1 MTARGSITARAI
13 PRLWRFAVS
22 DKSFSFGLV
31 TLAAVVL
38 VAMLGPVFSPHD
50 MAETLGPPG
59 LSPVNGAPLGLDYLG
74 RDVLSRVLDGG
85 RSTLLLGLSA
95 TVLIYAVGL
104 LVGLTAGYA
113 RTFVDP
119 VLMRT
124 VDLLL
129 SFPALLLMLLFV
141 TAFGS
146 GATTLVLAAVVVLFP
161 GVARIVR
168 TATMTVM
175 SRGYVEAA
183 IARGE
188 SPQAIVR
195 REVLPNIVGP
205 IAADAGV
212 RFGWSIILIAS
223 VNYLGLGL
231 RPPSSDWGLM
241 ISENRAIVAENPL
254 ALLVPAMLI
263 ALLVVAVNMV
273 GDGFARMLGR
283 SENR

>member
-1 MTARGSITARAI
+1 MTARDRITTQMIRR
-13 PRLWRFAVS
+13 PWRLAVS
-22 DKSFSFGLV
+22 DKSFAVGLV
-31 TLAAVVL
+31 LLAAVVL
-38 VAMLGPVFSPHD
+38 VALFGPLFSPYN
-50 MAETLGPPG
+50 MAQTVGPPG
-59 LSPVNGAPLGLDYLG
+59 LGPVNGAPLGLDYLG

-119 VLMRT
+119 VLMRA

-129 SFPALLLMLLFV
+129 SFPSLLLMLLAV

-146 GATTLVLAAVVVLFP
+146 GPLTLVLAAVVVLFP

-231 RPPSSDWGLM
+231 QPPSSDWGLM
-241 ISENRAIVAENPL
+241 ISENRVIVSENPL

-263 ALLVVAVNMV
+263 AVLVVAVNMV
-273 GDGFARMLGR
+273 GDGFARTLGR

>member
-1 MTARGSITARAI
+1 M
-13 PRLWRFAVS
+13 S
-22 DKSFSFGLV
+22 DKSLSAGLA
-31 TLAAVVL
+31 LFAAV
-38 VAMLGPVFSPHD
+38 AWSPCSARSSAAD

-59 LSPVNGAPLGLDYLG
+59 LGPVNGAPLGLDYLG

-95 TVLIYAVGL
+95 TAAIYAVGL

-119 VLMRT
+119 VLMRI

-129 SFPALLLMLLFV
+129 SFPALLLMLLSV

-146 GATTLVLAAVVVLFP
+146 GAPTLVLSAVVVLFP

-231 RPPSSDWGLM
+231 RPPSSDWGL
-241 ISENRAIVAENPL
+241 IDLGKPGDRVRESARAAS
-254 ALLVPAMLI
+254 
-263 ALLVVAVNMV
+263 
-273 GDGFARMLGR
+273 ARHADR
-283 SENR
+283 PPRRRREHDR

>member
-1 MTARGSITARAI
+1 MTARGGRTAPAI
-13 PRLWRFAVS
+13 RRLWRLAVS
-22 DKSFSFGLV
+22 DKSLIVGLA
-31 TLAAVVL
+31 LFAAVVL
-38 VAMLGPVFSPHD
+38 VALFGPLFSPHD
-50 MAETLGPPG
+50 MAETVGPPG
-59 LSPVNGAPLGLDYLG
+59 LGPVNGAPLGLDYLG

-95 TVLIYAVGL
+95 TALIYAVGL

-113 RTFVDP
+113 RTLADP
-119 VLMRT
+119 VLMRI

-129 SFPALLLMLLFV
+129 SFPALLLMLLAV

-146 GATTLVLAAVVVLFP
+146 GAPTLVLAAVVVLFP

-175 SRGYVEAA
+175 TRGYVEAA

-212 RFGWSIILIAS
+212 RFGWAIILIAS

-231 RPPSSDWGLM
+231 QPPSSDWGLM
-241 ISENRAIVAENPL
+241 ISENRAIVSENPL

-273 GDGFARMLGR
+273 GDGFARTLGR